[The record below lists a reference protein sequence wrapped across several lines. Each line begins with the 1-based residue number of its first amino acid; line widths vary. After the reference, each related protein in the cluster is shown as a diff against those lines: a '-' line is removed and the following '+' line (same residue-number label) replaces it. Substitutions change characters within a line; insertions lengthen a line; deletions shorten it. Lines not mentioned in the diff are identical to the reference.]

1 MENPLFECFSD
12 ELKEAVMQVVMKA
25 AISRQG
31 DTDGW
36 NAYHMKKARD
46 AVCDAAHELLEI
58 YESSFYPEGEHID
71 VLQEEEVLEAQ
82 SNLLNTMSN
91 SNNSNNNSNISYNSN
106 NTNNTNSG
114 SSNNNSSSS
123 NNTNQNGGNKSR
135 RRRNDRK
142 TQRRRRTAGRKN

>member
-1 MENPLFECFSD
+1 MENPLFECFSE

-36 NAYHMKKARD
+36 NAYYMKKARD
-46 AVCDAAHELLEI
+46 AVCDAAQELLEI

-91 SNNSNNNSNISYNSN
+91 SNNSNNNSTNNSN
-106 NTNNTNSG
+106 NSNN
-114 SSNNNSSSS
+114 NNNSSS
-123 NNTNQNGGNKSR
+123 NNNNSRSGNDTNQNGGNKSR
-135 RRRNDRK
+135 RRRNGRK
-142 TQRRRRTAGRKN
+142 TQRRRRTTGRKN